1 MHEWRNI
8 TTSLQ
13 QSKSLFSAKFSV
25 YIYIDK
31 TTKWNLSPHLTAR
44 NIGGGAG
51 EEGAKSWGS
60 SAPPP
65 LQRFGAEK
73 TLLRCIWQYLC
84 YRRLQSAHF
93 LSSDDSR
100 TTWEAAMKQDRLNN
114 CLLMHCHKSIT
125 DTLDTVKIAKSFACA
140 NKQRKIKGHFGTSE
154 ACSWVEMSPSPPH
167 PPPPSRFKTLRR
179 LWPEMLCC
187 MRRAILTNSPFR

>member
-1 MHEWRNI
+1 MKPFSTFNCQKHRRRSRGRGGKKLGE
-8 TTSLQ
+8 
-13 QSKSLFSAKFSV
+13 QS
-25 YIYIDK
+25 
-31 TTKWNLSPHLTAR
+31 P
-44 NIGGGAG
+44 
-51 EEGAKSWGS
+51 
-60 SAPPP
+60 PPP

-100 TTWEAAMKQDRLNN
+100 TTWEAAMKHDRLNN

-154 ACSWVEMSPSPPH
+154 ACSWVEMSPSPPPPH
-167 PPPPSRFKTLRR
+167 PSQNAPPPLARNALLHETCDSS
-179 LWPEMLCC
+179 
-187 MRRAILTNSPFR
+187 ILTNSPFR